1 MCLFFSIHDTTAETP
16 ASEPTV
22 EVVTA
27 VISEKVESQPPP
39 ETDQKEIEDVSD
51 QTRDGTA
58 AVEESTQSETTTTI
72 EVTVDTSKADEVE
85 STKTEETE
93 QAKEPEDT
101 TQTYKAGSELGDAV
115 QSVAKEQTEY
125 TETPKE

>member
-1 MCLFFSIHDTTAETP
+1 MVYEV
-16 ASEPTV
+16 PTI

-93 QAKEPEDT
+93 QAKVPEDT